1 MNIKTRGGG
10 EVKRGEKRGKRGK
23 KRGRREVSANKKN
36 LHQPGLHGG
45 SLHSWQTG
53 WWRGVR
59 LGGLCMRELER
70 VGERGGRGGGEGE

>member
-1 MNIKTRGGG
+1 M
-10 EVKRGEKRGKRGK
+10 
-23 KRGRREVSANKKN
+23 SAKEKN

-59 LGGLCMRELER
+59 LGGLCIRELGGGLGGVEMREGHR
-70 VGERGGRGGGEGE
+70 YTAI